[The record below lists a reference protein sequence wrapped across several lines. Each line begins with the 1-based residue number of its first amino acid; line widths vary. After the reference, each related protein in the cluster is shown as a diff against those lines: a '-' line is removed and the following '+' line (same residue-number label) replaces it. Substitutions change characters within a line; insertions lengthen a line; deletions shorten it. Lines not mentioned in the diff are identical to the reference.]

1 MAHIRVVTPV
11 IPTGL
16 TQAEDFAGIL
26 GPDDTIDYVEI
37 DTGPASVE
45 CGFDEMLAAA
55 GTVAKIIEAEAA
67 GVDAVVIDCM
77 DDPGLRAGRE
87 SVSIPVLGPGEA
99 SMNLACMLG
108 HRFSVLSVLKNMSVL
123 FETHARLYG
132 AWDKYASTRSVE
144 IPVRDLHA
152 QSELLQANLL
162 EQALLALTKDGAD
175 TIILGCT
182 GMVGV
187 AQNLQK
193 GLQSAGWDVPVIDPI
208 PVTVRMAKVLVASG
222 ISHSKAVYP
231 TPRKKLMQGYGGS
244 ALEKFRG
251 S

>member
-16 TQAEDFAGIL
+16 TKAEDFEGIL
-26 GPDDTIDYVEI
+26 ATEDTVDFVEI
-37 DTGPASVE
+37 DRGPASIE
-45 CGFDEMLAAA
+45 SGFDEMLASA

-108 HRFSVLSVLKNMSVL
+108 HRFSVLSVLANMRVL

-152 QSELLQANLL
+152 QSDLLKSNLL
-162 EQALLALTKDGAD
+162 EQALLALTQDGAD

-182 GMVGV
+182 GMLGV
-187 AQNLQK
+187 AHNLQTD
-193 GLQSAGWDVPVIDPI
+193 LQRAGWDVPVIDPI
-208 PVTVRMAKVLVASG
+208 PVTIRLAKLLVQSG

-231 TPRKKLMQGYGGS
+231 TPRKKLMQGYDGS
-244 ALEKFRG
+244 ALEAFRG